1 MVATRSQDHN
11 GHALPPNEPIT
22 LPEATA
28 AVLSAGKRKK
38 GRQPTIEA
46 GSPSSTK
53 RRKINKTGSNL
64 GNTSRTLA
72 AVVIPTV
79 TRDATSHQGGREE
92 TDEGAQDITP
102 ALENP
107 PSKRVEERS
116 SGKEQSGHDGV
127 NAVSQREDQ
136 EARPQTPADR
146 EGPSSNKQPALA
158 LTTKAT
164 VSPSSK
170 TKKSRKRDPRMDVTT
185 LVNAPPRPPTISSEV
200 QPQARHKPRI
210 GVTSLINISPR
221 VPSNKSEGRPESR
234 HKRFGNE
241 EATFRPPHVP
251 FRDFYT
257 ERHVTNGKVGES
269 TENIPS
275 EDPPPEKSATEGT
288 IEDPE
293 AESSSDE
300 APEVVTK
307 MTGLE
312 KARTAAA
319 EAAKAAE
326 AQRAAGKQRRRERD
340 KLLKL
345 QAKTTK
351 KDAIPT
357 KSVMEDSSS
366 PSSPGSP
373 NEAKWSS
380 RDALPALLPDEILAV
395 EPIRR
400 FPTPPPEPVL
410 AKAPIN
416 KRQRFLEESSKTPK
430 DVKKGSVRI
439 RILEDQKVIL
449 PPKVSKRSQSIR
461 ESWLVGRQGAQGIAT
476 VERRKMGSGFVRR

>member
-11 GHALPPNEPIT
+11 DHALPPIEEIT

-28 AVLSAGKRKK
+28 ADLSAGKRKK
-38 GRQPTIEA
+38 RCQPTVED

-53 RRKINKTGSNL
+53 RQKINKTGSNL

-72 AVVIPTV
+72 AVVIPTL
-79 TRDATSHQGGREE
+79 TGDANSHQVGREE
-92 TDEGAQDITP
+92 TEEGAQYIP
-102 ALENP
+102 LALENP
-107 PSKRVEERS
+107 PSGRMEERS
-116 SGKEQSGHDGV
+116 SGKAQSGHDDV
-127 NAVSQREDQ
+127 NAVSQREYQ
-136 EARPQTPADR
+136 ETRPQTPADR
-146 EGPSSNKQPALA
+146 EEPSNKQPALA

-164 VSPSSK
+164 VSPSIK

-185 LVNAPPRPPTISSEV
+185 LVNASPSPPTIESEV
-200 QPQARHKPRI
+200 QPEARHK
-210 GVTSLINISPR
+210 VTSLINISPHA
-221 VPSNKSEGRPESR
+221 PSNKSEGRPESR

-241 EATFRPPHVP
+241 EATLRPPHDP
-251 FRDFYT
+251 FRDGYT
-257 ERHVTNGKVGES
+257 GTRKTNGKVGES
-269 TENIPS
+269 TENMPS
-275 EDPPPEKSATEGT
+275 IDPPPEKSATEGK
-288 IEDPE
+288 IEDSE

-307 MTGLE
+307 TTGLE

-340 KLLKL
+340 TLLKL

-351 KDAIPT
+351 KDLIPT
-357 KSVMEDSSS
+357 TGVMEASSS
-366 PSSPGSP
+366 PSPPEFP

-380 RDALPALLPDEILAV
+380 RDALPALLPDEILAA
-395 EPIRR
+395 EPIVR

-430 DVKKGSVRI
+430 DIKKGNVRI
-439 RILEDQKVIL
+439 RVLEEQKVIL

-461 ESWLVGRQGAQGIAT
+461 ESWLVGRQGVKGIAT
-476 VERRKMGSGFVRR
+476 VERRKTGSGFVRR